1 MKDSTQILQD
11 VIRDF
16 VMPYFEKQ
24 LKDHTPTEVKDWEE
38 GDYHK
43 GYLAGKEDERKRI
56 VEMIEGMKAE
66 RADVN
71 PKLQHNVTCDNIINK
86 ISLLGKG

>member
-1 MKDSTQILQD
+1 
-11 VIRDF
+11 
-16 VMPYFEKQ
+16 MPYFEKQ